1 MVFSELDMSVSR
13 LESVNP
19 EIDVSVEGKNV
30 FVFSFS
36 FFDKVHIQ
44 FAKFESGKPKV
55 IKEDQICKFYSR
67 YLRFVLLRRTQHSG
81 ILTPCRL
88 LSRC

>member
-19 EIDVSVEGKNV
+19 EIVVEVKNV
-30 FVFSFS
+30 FVSSFS
-36 FFDKVHIQ
+36 FCDKVHIQ

-55 IKEDQICKFYSR
+55 IKEDQICKFYSW
-67 YLRFVLLRRTQHSG
+67 YLRFVLLRRTEHSG

>member
-1 MVFSELDMSVSR
+1 MVFSELDMSLSR

-19 EIDVSVEGKNV
+19 EIVVEVKNV
-30 FVFSFS
+30 FVSSFS
-36 FFDKVHIQ
+36 FCDKVHIQ